1 VRERADEGVS
11 AGEGS
16 HLTVQEFAK
25 ILRARWKI
33 ICGTIAVVVLA
44 AVAYSLLAIPQ
55 YQASVRLFVATPSD
69 GTNTQ
74 TYDGGLFA
82 EGRVL
87 SYTEL
92 LTGDIAAQRT
102 IDKLG
107 LDMTAT
113 DLQENIEAT
122 VPAETVL
129 IDVTVTDSSP
139 TRARDIANTLAD
151 EFVVMAAQL
160 ETPELGQ
167 PPNARVVVQQRAE
180 LPSSPVNSKSK
191 RMLAIAAV
199 LGALLGV
206 FLAVVRDRMDDSVK
220 SSDALERTTGVG
232 LLADVPFD
240 KERRTNPLILFES
253 DRSAFANAFRELRI
267 NLRFLQIAE
276 GSRVL
281 IVTSAVPAEG
291 KTMTAVNLSL
301 ALAEAGHDVVI
312 VDGDLRRPGVAACF
326 GLAGGAGLADVL
338 SGASSLRESLQET
351 GFAHLSALASGA
363 VPSNPAELLES
374 QATTNALGELGA
386 QFDYV
391 VVDSPSLLVKDA
403 AILAASAQGV
413 LIVARSGKARRK
425 QLADAI
431 HTLRRAGAPLLGS
444 VLTMTPPKKSK
455 GEDYYGA
462 AAPAQGE
469 QKRRGSHKK

>member
-1 VRERADEGVS
+1 MA

-16 HLTVQEFAK
+16 HLTVGEFAK
-25 ILRARWKI
+25 ILRARWKL

-44 AVAYSLLAIPQ
+44 AVGYSLLAIPQ
-55 YQASVRLFVATPSD
+55 YQASVRLFVSTPSD

-82 EGRVL
+82 ERRVL

-107 LDMTAT
+107 LDMTPAQ
-113 DLQENIEAT
+113 LQEKVEAV

-139 TRARDIANTLAD
+139 TRARDIANALAD
-151 EFVVMAAQL
+151 EFVVMAARL

-180 LPSSPVNSKSK
+180 LPSSPVNSKTK

-199 LGALLGV
+199 MGALLGV
-206 FLAVVRDRMDDSVK
+206 VVAVIRDRMDDSVK
-220 SSDALERTTGVG
+220 SSDALERATGVG
-232 LLADVPFD
+232 LLADIPFD
-240 KERRTNPLILFES
+240 AQRRTTPLILFES

-276 GSRVL
+276 GPRVL
-281 IVTSAVPAEG
+281 VITSCVPTQG
-291 KTMTAVNLSL
+291 TTMTAVNLSL
-301 ALAEAGHDVVI
+301 ALADAGHNVVI
-312 VDGDLRRPGVAACF
+312 VDGDLRRPGVATSF
-326 GLAGGAGLADVL
+326 DLAGDAAGLSDVL
-338 SGASSLRESLQET
+338 SGAAPLRDSLQET
-351 GFAHLSALASGA
+351 GFAHLTALTSGA
-363 VPSNPAELLES
+363 IPGDPTDLLES
-374 QATTNALGELGA
+374 RATADVLGQLGG

-403 AILAASAQGV
+403 AILSTSAQGV
-413 LIVARSGKARRK
+413 LIVARSGQTTRK
-425 QLADAI
+425 QLGDAI

-444 VLTMTPPKKSK
+444 VLSMTRAKKRSK
-455 GEDYYGA
+455 GDDYYRTADPGQGA
-462 AAPAQGE
+462 
-469 QKRRGSHKK
+469 QKRRGTHQK

>member
-1 VRERADEGVS
+1 
-11 AGEGS
+11 
-16 HLTVQEFAK
+16 LTVQEFAK
-25 ILRARWKI
+25 ILRARWKL

-44 AVAYSLLAIPQ
+44 AVGYSLLAIPQ
-55 YQASVRLFVATPSD
+55 YQASVRLFVSTPSD

-82 EGRVL
+82 ERRVL

-107 LDMTAT
+107 LDMTPAQ
-113 DLQENIEAT
+113 LQEKVEAV

-139 TRARDIANTLAD
+139 TRARDIANALAD
-151 EFVVMAAQL
+151 EFVVMAARL

-180 LPSSPVNSKSK
+180 LPSSPVNSKTK
-191 RMLAIAAV
+191 RILAIAAV
-199 LGALLGV
+199 MGALLGV
-206 FLAVVRDRMDDSVK
+206 VLAVIRDRMDDSVK
-220 SSDALERTTGVG
+220 SSDALERATGVG
-232 LLADVPFD
+232 LLADIPFD
-240 KERRTNPLILFES
+240 GQRRTKPLIVFES

-276 GSRVL
+276 GPRVL
-281 IVTSAVPAEG
+281 VITSCVPAQG
-291 KTMTAVNLSL
+291 TTMTAVNLSL
-301 ALAEAGHDVVI
+301 ALADAGHNVVI

-326 GLAGGAGLADVL
+326 DLAGDAGLSDVL
-338 SGASSLRESLQET
+338 SGAAPLRDSLQQT
-351 GFAHLSALASGA
+351 GFTHLTALTSGA
-363 VPSNPAELLES
+363 IPGDPTDLLES
-374 QATTNALGELGA
+374 AATADVLGQLGE

-403 AILAASAQGV
+403 AILATNAQGV
-413 LIVARSGKARRK
+413 LIVARSGQTTRK
-425 QLADAI
+425 QLGDAI

-444 VLTMTPPKKSK
+444 VLSMTRAKKRSK
-455 GEDYYGA
+455 GDDYYRTADAG
-462 AAPAQGE
+462 QGG
-469 QKRRGSHKK
+469 QKRRGTHQK

>member
-1 VRERADEGVS
+1 MANEGVS

-16 HLTVQEFAK
+16 RLTVQEFAK
-25 ILRARWKI
+25 ILRARWKL

-55 YQASVRLFVATPSD
+55 YQASVRLFVSTPSD

-82 EGRVL
+82 ERRVL

-107 LDMTAT
+107 LDMTAAQ
-113 DLQENIEAT
+113 LQEKVEAV
-122 VPAETVL
+122 VPAGTVL

-139 TRARDIANTLAD
+139 TRARDIANALAD
-151 EFVVMAAQL
+151 EFVVMAARL

-180 LPSSPVNSKSK
+180 LPSSPVNSKTK
-191 RMLAIAAV
+191 RILAIAAV
-199 LGALLGV
+199 MGALLGV
-206 FLAVVRDRMDDSVK
+206 VIAVIRDRMDDSVK
-220 SSDALERTTGVG
+220 SSDALEGATGVG
-232 LLADVPFD
+232 LLADIPFD
-240 KERRTNPLILFES
+240 AQRRTQPLVRFES

-276 GSRVL
+276 GPRVL
-281 IVTSAVPAEG
+281 VVTSGVPAQG
-291 KTMTAVNLSL
+291 TTMTAVNLSL
-301 ALAEAGHDVVI
+301 ALADAGHNVVI
-312 VDGDLRRPGVAACF
+312 VDGDLRRPRVAAIF
-326 GLAGGAGLADVL
+326 DLAGDAGLSDVL
-338 SGASSLRESLQET
+338 SGAVPLRDSLQET
-351 GFAHLSALASGA
+351 SFAHLSALTSGA
-363 VPSNPAELLES
+363 VPGDPTELLES
-374 QATTNALGELGA
+374 RTTADVLGQLSG

-403 AILAASAQGV
+403 AILATSAQGV
-413 LIVARSGKARRK
+413 LIVARSGQTTRK
-425 QLADAI
+425 QLGDAI

-444 VLTMTPPKKSK
+444 VLSMTRAKKRSK
-455 GEDYYGA
+455 GDDYYRNADARHG
-462 AAPAQGE
+462 G
-469 QKRRGSHKK
+469 QKRRGTHQK

>member
-1 VRERADEGVS
+1 MRGS

-16 HLTVQEFAK
+16 HLTVQEFAQ

-33 ICGTIAVVVLA
+33 ICGTIAIVVLA
-44 AVAYSLLAIPQ
+44 AVGYLLLAIPQ
-55 YQASVRLFVATPSD
+55 YQASVRLFVSTPSD

-82 EGRVL
+82 ERRVL

-102 IDKLG
+102 INKLG
-107 LDMTAT
+107 LDMTAAE
-113 DLQENIEAT
+113 LQENIEAV

-151 EFVVMAAQL
+151 EFVVMAAAL

-180 LPSSPVNSKSK
+180 VPSSPVNSNSK

-199 LGALLGV
+199 MGVLLGV
-206 FLAVVRDRMDDSVK
+206 VIAVVRDRMDDSVK
-220 SSDALERTTGVG
+220 NSDALEKVTGVG
-232 LLADVPFD
+232 LLAEVPFD
-240 KERRTNPLILFES
+240 KQRRTKPLILFES
-253 DRSAFANAFRELRI
+253 DRSPLANAFRELRV

-276 GSRVL
+276 GPRVL
-281 IVTSAVPAEG
+281 VITSAAPAEG

-312 VDGDLRRPGVAACF
+312 VDGDLRRPGVAASF
-326 GLAGGAGLADVL
+326 GLAGNAGLSDVL
-338 SGASSLRESLQET
+338 SGAASLRESLQET
-351 GFAHLSALASGA
+351 GFAHLTALASGA
-363 VPSNPAELLES
+363 IPGNPTELLES
-374 QATTNALGELGA
+374 RATKDALVELGA

-391 VVDSPSLLVKDA
+391 IVDSPSLLVKDA

-413 LIVARSGKARRK
+413 LIVARAGKTRRK

-444 VLTMTPPKKSK
+444 ILNMTSPKKRSR
-455 GEDYYGA
+455 GDDYYGA
-462 AAPAQGE
+462 GDPARDGNGD
-469 QKRRGSHKK
+469 KRRGSHKK

>member
-1 VRERADEGVS
+1 MA

-16 HLTVQEFAK
+16 HLTVGEFAK
-25 ILRARWKI
+25 ILRARWKL

-44 AVAYSLLAIPQ
+44 AVGYSLLAIPQ
-55 YQASVRLFVATPSD
+55 YQASVRLFVSTPSD

-82 EGRVL
+82 ERRVL

-107 LDMTAT
+107 LDMTPAQ
-113 DLQENIEAT
+113 LQEKVEAV

-139 TRARDIANTLAD
+139 TRARDIANALAD
-151 EFVVMAAQL
+151 EFVVMAARL

-180 LPSSPVNSKSK
+180 LPSSPVNSKTK
-191 RMLAIAAV
+191 RILAIAAV
-199 LGALLGV
+199 MGALLGV
-206 FLAVVRDRMDDSVK
+206 VVAVIRDRMDDSVK
-220 SSDALERTTGVG
+220 SSDALERATGVG
-232 LLADVPFD
+232 LLADIPFD
-240 KERRTNPLILFES
+240 AQRRTTPLILFES

-276 GSRVL
+276 GPRVL
-281 IVTSAVPAEG
+281 VITSCVPTQG
-291 KTMTAVNLSL
+291 TTMTAVNLSL
-301 ALAEAGHDVVI
+301 ALADAGHNVVI
-312 VDGDLRRPGVAACF
+312 VDGDLRRPGVATSF
-326 GLAGGAGLADVL
+326 DLAGDAAGLSDVL
-338 SGASSLRESLQET
+338 SGAAPLRDSLQET
-351 GFAHLSALASGA
+351 GFAHLAALTSGA
-363 VPSNPAELLES
+363 IPGDPTDLLES
-374 QATTNALGELGA
+374 RATADVLGQLGG

-403 AILAASAQGV
+403 AILATSAQGV
-413 LIVARSGKARRK
+413 LIVARSGQTTRK
-425 QLADAI
+425 QLGDAI

-444 VLTMTPPKKSK
+444 VLSMTRAKKRSK
-455 GEDYYGA
+455 GDDYYRTADPG
-462 AAPAQGE
+462 QGG
-469 QKRRGSHKK
+469 QKRRGTHQK

>member
-1 VRERADEGVS
+1 M
-11 AGEGS
+11 
-16 HLTVQEFAK
+16 TVGEFAK
-25 ILRARWKI
+25 ILRARWKL

-44 AVAYSLLAIPQ
+44 AVGYSLLAIPQ
-55 YQASVRLFVATPSD
+55 YQASVRLFVSTPSD

-82 EGRVL
+82 ERRVL

-107 LDMTAT
+107 LDMTPAQ
-113 DLQENIEAT
+113 LQEKVEAV

-139 TRARDIANTLAD
+139 TRARDIANALAD
-151 EFVVMAAQL
+151 EFVVMAARL

-180 LPSSPVNSKSK
+180 LPSSPVNSKTK

-199 LGALLGV
+199 MGALLGV
-206 FLAVVRDRMDDSVK
+206 VVAVIRDRMDDSVK
-220 SSDALERTTGVG
+220 SSDALERATGVG
-232 LLADVPFD
+232 LLADIPFD
-240 KERRTNPLILFES
+240 AQRRTTPLILFES

-276 GSRVL
+276 GPRVL
-281 IVTSAVPAEG
+281 VITSCVPTQG
-291 KTMTAVNLSL
+291 TTMTAVNLSL
-301 ALAEAGHDVVI
+301 ALADAGHNVVI
-312 VDGDLRRPGVAACF
+312 VDGDLRRPGVATSF
-326 GLAGGAGLADVL
+326 DLAGDAAGLSDVL
-338 SGASSLRESLQET
+338 SGAAPLRDSLQET
-351 GFAHLSALASGA
+351 GFAHLTALTSGA
-363 VPSNPAELLES
+363 IPGDPTDLLES
-374 QATTNALGELGA
+374 RATADVLGQLGG

-403 AILAASAQGV
+403 AILSTSAQGV
-413 LIVARSGKARRK
+413 LIVARSGQTTRK
-425 QLADAI
+425 QLGDAI

-444 VLTMTPPKKSK
+444 VLSMTRAKKRSK
-455 GEDYYGA
+455 GDDYYRTADPGQGA
-462 AAPAQGE
+462 
-469 QKRRGSHKK
+469 QKRRGTHQK

>member
-1 VRERADEGVS
+1 MA

-25 ILRARWKI
+25 ILRARWKL

-44 AVAYSLLAIPQ
+44 AVGYSLLAIPQ
-55 YQASVRLFVATPSD
+55 YQASVRLFVSTPSD

-82 EGRVL
+82 ERRVL

-107 LDMTAT
+107 LDMTPAQ
-113 DLQENIEAT
+113 LQEKVEAV

-139 TRARDIANTLAD
+139 TRARDIANALAD
-151 EFVVMAAQL
+151 EFVVMAARL

-180 LPSSPVNSKSK
+180 LPSSPVNSKTK
-191 RMLAIAAV
+191 RILAIAAV
-199 LGALLGV
+199 MGALLGV
-206 FLAVVRDRMDDSVK
+206 VLAVIRDRMDDSVK
-220 SSDALERTTGVG
+220 SSDALERATGVG
-232 LLADVPFD
+232 LLADIPFD
-240 KERRTNPLILFES
+240 GQRRTKPLIVFES

-276 GSRVL
+276 GPRVL
-281 IVTSAVPAEG
+281 VITSCVPAQG
-291 KTMTAVNLSL
+291 TTMTAVNLSL
-301 ALAEAGHDVVI
+301 ALADAGHNVVI

-326 GLAGGAGLADVL
+326 DLAGDAGLSDVL
-338 SGASSLRESLQET
+338 SGAAPLRDSLQQT
-351 GFAHLSALASGA
+351 GFTHLTALTSGA
-363 VPSNPAELLES
+363 IPGDPTDLLES
-374 QATTNALGELGA
+374 AATADVLGQLGE

-403 AILAASAQGV
+403 AILATNAQGV
-413 LIVARSGKARRK
+413 LIVARSGQTTRK
-425 QLADAI
+425 QLGDAI

-444 VLTMTPPKKSK
+444 VLSMTRAKKRSK
-455 GEDYYGA
+455 GDDYYRTADAG
-462 AAPAQGE
+462 QGG
-469 QKRRGSHKK
+469 QKRRGTHQK

>member
-1 VRERADEGVS
+1 MANEGVS

-16 HLTVQEFAK
+16 RLTVQEFAK
-25 ILRARWKI
+25 ILRARWKL

-44 AVAYSLLAIPQ
+44 AVGYSLLAIPQ
-55 YQASVRLFVATPSD
+55 YQASVRLFVSTPSD

-82 EGRVL
+82 ERRVL

-107 LDMTAT
+107 LDMTAAQ
-113 DLQENIEAT
+113 LQEKVEAV

-139 TRARDIANTLAD
+139 TRARDIANALAD
-151 EFVVMAAQL
+151 EFVVMAARL

-180 LPSSPVNSKSK
+180 LPSSPVNSKTK
-191 RMLAIAAV
+191 RILAIAAV
-199 LGALLGV
+199 MGALLGV
-206 FLAVVRDRMDDSVK
+206 VIAVIRDRMDDSVK
-220 SSDALERTTGVG
+220 SADALEGATGVG
-232 LLADVPFD
+232 LLADIPFD
-240 KERRTNPLILFES
+240 AQRRTQPLVLFES

-276 GSRVL
+276 GPRVL
-281 IVTSAVPAEG
+281 VITSCVPAQG
-291 KTMTAVNLSL
+291 TTMTAVNLSL
-301 ALAEAGHDVVI
+301 ALADAGHNVVI
-312 VDGDLRRPGVAACF
+312 VDGDLRRPRVAASF
-326 GLAGGAGLADVL
+326 DLAGDAGLSDVL
-338 SGASSLRESLQET
+338 RGAAPLRDSLQET
-351 GFAHLSALASGA
+351 GFAHLSALTSGA
-363 VPSNPAELLES
+363 IPGDPTELLES
-374 QATTNALGELGA
+374 RATADVLGQLSG

-403 AILAASAQGV
+403 AILATSAQGV
-413 LIVARSGKARRK
+413 LIVAQSGQTTRK
-425 QLADAI
+425 QLGDAI

-444 VLTMTPPKKSK
+444 VLSMTRAKKRSK
-455 GEDYYGA
+455 GDDYYRKADAG
-462 AAPAQGE
+462 QGG
-469 QKRRGSHKK
+469 QKRRGTHQK

>member
-1 VRERADEGVS
+1 MVNEGVS

-16 HLTVQEFAK
+16 RLTVQEFAK
-25 ILRARWKI
+25 ILRARWKL

-44 AVAYSLLAIPQ
+44 AVGYSLLAIPQ
-55 YQASVRLFVATPSD
+55 YQASVRLFVSTPSD

-82 EGRVL
+82 ERRVL

-107 LDMTAT
+107 LDMTAAQ
-113 DLQENIEAT
+113 LQEKVEAV

-139 TRARDIANTLAD
+139 TRARDIANALAD
-151 EFVVMAAQL
+151 EFVVMAARL

-180 LPSSPVNSKSK
+180 LPGSPVNSKTK
-191 RMLAIAAV
+191 RILAIAAV
-199 LGALLGV
+199 MGALLGV
-206 FLAVVRDRMDDSVK
+206 VIAVIRDRMDDSVK
-220 SSDALERTTGVG
+220 SSDALEGATGVG
-232 LLADVPFD
+232 LLAEIPFD
-240 KERRTNPLILFES
+240 AQRRTQPLVRFDS

-276 GSRVL
+276 GPRVL
-281 IVTSAVPAEG
+281 VITSCVPAQG
-291 KTMTAVNLSL
+291 TTMTAVNLSL
-301 ALAEAGHDVVI
+301 ALADAGHNVVI
-312 VDGDLRRPGVAACF
+312 VDGDLRRPRVAASF
-326 GLAGGAGLADVL
+326 DLAGDAGLSDVL
-338 SGASSLRESLQET
+338 SGAVPLRDSLQET
-351 GFAHLSALASGA
+351 GFAHLSVLTSGA
-363 VPSNPAELLES
+363 IPDDPTELLES
-374 QATTNALGELGA
+374 RATADVLGQLSG

-403 AILAASAQGV
+403 AILATSAQGV
-413 LIVARSGKARRK
+413 LIVARSGQTTRK
-425 QLADAI
+425 QLGDAI

-444 VLTMTPPKKSK
+444 VLSMTRVKKRSK
-455 GEDYYGA
+455 GDDYYRNADAG
-462 AAPAQGE
+462 QGG
-469 QKRRGSHKK
+469 QKRRGTHQK

>member
-1 VRERADEGVS
+1 MA

-25 ILRARWKI
+25 ILRARWKL

-44 AVAYSLLAIPQ
+44 AVGYSLLAIPQ
-55 YQASVRLFVATPSD
+55 YQASVRLFVSTPSD

-82 EGRVL
+82 ERRVL

-107 LDMTAT
+107 LDMTPAQ
-113 DLQENIEAT
+113 LQEKVEAV

-139 TRARDIANTLAD
+139 ARARDIANALAD
-151 EFVVMAAQL
+151 EFVVMAARL

-180 LPSSPVNSKSK
+180 LPSSPVNSKTK
-191 RMLAIAAV
+191 RILAIAAV
-199 LGALLGV
+199 MGALLGV
-206 FLAVVRDRMDDSVK
+206 VLAVIRDRMDDSVK
-220 SSDALERTTGVG
+220 SSDALERATGVG
-232 LLADVPFD
+232 LLADIPFD
-240 KERRTNPLILFES
+240 GQRRTKPLIVFES

-276 GSRVL
+276 GPRVL
-281 IVTSAVPAEG
+281 VITSCVPAQG
-291 KTMTAVNLSL
+291 TTMTAVNLSL
-301 ALAEAGHDVVI
+301 ALADAGHNVVI

-326 GLAGGAGLADVL
+326 DLAGDAGLSDVL
-338 SGASSLRESLQET
+338 SGAAPLRDSLQQT
-351 GFAHLSALASGA
+351 GFAHLTALTSGA
-363 VPSNPAELLES
+363 VPGDPTDLLES
-374 QATTNALGELGA
+374 AATADVLGQLGGE
-386 QFDYV
+386 FDYV

-403 AILAASAQGV
+403 AILATNAQGV
-413 LIVARSGKARRK
+413 LIVARSGQTTRK
-425 QLADAI
+425 QLGDAI

-444 VLTMTPPKKSK
+444 VLSMTRAKKRSK
-455 GEDYYGA
+455 GDDYYRTADGG
-462 AAPAQGE
+462 QGG
-469 QKRRGSHKK
+469 QKRRGTHQK

>member
-1 VRERADEGVS
+1 M
-11 AGEGS
+11 
-16 HLTVQEFAK
+16 TVQEFAK
-25 ILRARWKI
+25 ILRARWKL

-44 AVAYSLLAIPQ
+44 AVGYSLLAIPQ
-55 YQASVRLFVATPSD
+55 YQASVRLFVSTPSD

-82 EGRVL
+82 ERRVL

-107 LDMTAT
+107 LDMTPAQ
-113 DLQENIEAT
+113 LQEKVEAV

-139 TRARDIANTLAD
+139 TRARDIANALAD
-151 EFVVMAAQL
+151 EFVVMAARL

-180 LPSSPVNSKSK
+180 LPSSPVNSKTK
-191 RMLAIAAV
+191 RILAIAAV
-199 LGALLGV
+199 MGALLGV
-206 FLAVVRDRMDDSVK
+206 VLAVIRDRMDDSVK
-220 SSDALERTTGVG
+220 SSDALERATGVG
-232 LLADVPFD
+232 LLADIPFD
-240 KERRTNPLILFES
+240 GQRRTKPLIVFES

-276 GSRVL
+276 GPRVL
-281 IVTSAVPAEG
+281 VITSCVPAQG
-291 KTMTAVNLSL
+291 TTMTAVNLSL
-301 ALAEAGHDVVI
+301 ALADAGHNVVI

-326 GLAGGAGLADVL
+326 DLAGDAGLSDVL
-338 SGASSLRESLQET
+338 SGAAPLRDSLQQT
-351 GFAHLSALASGA
+351 GFTHLTALTSGA
-363 VPSNPAELLES
+363 IPGDPTDLLES
-374 QATTNALGELGA
+374 AATADVLGQLGE

-403 AILAASAQGV
+403 AILATNAQGV
-413 LIVARSGKARRK
+413 LIVARSGQTTRK
-425 QLADAI
+425 QLGDAI

-444 VLTMTPPKKSK
+444 VLSMTRAKKRSK
-455 GEDYYGA
+455 GDDYYRTADAG
-462 AAPAQGE
+462 QGG
-469 QKRRGSHKK
+469 QKRRGTHQK